1 MKKRNYLI
9 AIITGIIV
17 GIITVIGQK
26 YLSGNLNFLVNSASM
41 WLIPTFFIPYF
52 LKTDSKDSII
62 ISMTILIFCVLGYYI
77 FEAIIHS
84 HTFEFST
91 SVILWLL
98 CAIAGGIVFGLGANY
113 SRTKNG
119 KLKLLSMNL
128 LPAVFLSEPLYKL
141 INISAYSNVILDII
155 VQIIIGLILYGIINF
170 KESHKLKNILSC
182 IFLTVLGILGFFTLS
197 ALSKIL

>member
-1 MKKRNYLI
+1 VKRNYLI

-17 GIITVIGQK
+17 GILTVIGQK

-41 WLIPTFFIPYF
+41 WLIPAFFIPYF

-62 ISMTILIFCVLGYYI
+62 ISMSTLIFCVLGYYI
-77 FEAIIHS
+77 FEAIIHN
-84 HTFEFST
+84 HTFEFSRI
-91 SVILWLL
+91 VIFWLM

-113 SRTKNG
+113 SRTQNG

-155 VQIIIGLILYGIINF
+155 VQIIMGLILYGIINF
-170 KESHKLKNILSC
+170 KESHKFKNILSC
-182 IFLTVLGILGFFTLS
+182 IFLTILGILGFFTLS